1 MVVNNKWTYSQ
12 SNMFRDFEFVMGL
25 KTNF

>member
-12 SNMFRDFEFVMGL
+12 SNMLLDFEFEMGL
-25 KTNF
+25 KTNP